1 MLKDLLPEILAFLGL
16 EKIPLWAN
24 ALVSASNLLLI
35 LLLVWV
41 FRAVLMQLISAFTS
55 KLKVRSGNV
64 EDVRRIETLHRVF
77 RYILTVV
84 VAILSIML
92 VLSEFGV
99 SIAPLLA
106 GAGVA
111 GLAIGFGAQS
121 LVKDF
126 FTGFVLLIENQI
138 RAGDAVEIAGKV
150 GIVEEVTLRHVRLRD
165 YEGAVHFVPNGVID
179 TVTNRSRGFA
189 YAVMDIGVGYGED
202 LDRVYR
208 LMTQVAEEM
217 RQDPIFSRRIEAP
230 LDIAGVE
237 QWADSA
243 VVIRCRLQVVALEQW
258 SVRRSYLQRLK
269 TVFDREG
276 VEIPYPHRK
285 MVFEGAAP
293 GTSPAQVAP
302 ASQRPSGNA
311 EPAPAES
318 R

>member
-1 MLKDLLPEILAFLGL
+1 MIQDLLPEILAFFGVT
-16 EKIPLWAN
+16 KIPLWAS
-24 ALVSASNLLLI
+24 ALVSISNLLLI
-35 LLLVWV
+35 LALVWV
-41 FRAVLMQLISAFTS
+41 LRALLMGLIGAFTG
-55 KLKVRSGNV
+55 KLKARSNSA
-64 EDVRRIETLHRVF
+64 EDSRRIETLHRVF

-84 VAILSIML
+84 VGIMSVML
-92 VLSEFGV
+92 VLSEFGI

-138 RAGDAVEIAGKV
+138 RSGDAVEIAGKV

-208 LMTQVAEEM
+208 LMNEVADDM
-217 RQDPIFSRRIEAP
+217 RDDPAFGPKIVAP

-258 SVRRSYLQRLK
+258 SVRRHYLQKLK
-269 TVFDREG
+269 AAFDREKI
-276 VEIPYPHRK
+276 EIPFPHRK
-285 MVFEGAAP
+285 MVFEGALPA
-293 GTSPAQVAP
+293 GASASSPAPSAP
-302 ASQRPSGNA
+302 AS
-311 EPAPAES
+311 PAPAES